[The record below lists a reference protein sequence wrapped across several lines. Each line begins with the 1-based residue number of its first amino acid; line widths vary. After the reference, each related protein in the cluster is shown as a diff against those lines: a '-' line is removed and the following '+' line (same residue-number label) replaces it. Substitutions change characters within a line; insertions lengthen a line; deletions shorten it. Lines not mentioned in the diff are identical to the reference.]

1 MSRRLTAEIAVRGQL
16 KAMSP
21 VAVGGTD
28 TIVGLDL
35 TLLTDGQ
42 GRDVIPG
49 TTLAG
54 VLRARAQRALGVPTT
69 TGQRY

>member
-35 TLLTDGQ
+35 TLMTDGQ
-42 GRDVIPG
+42 GRYVIPG
-49 TTLAG
+49 TMKG
-54 VLRARAQRALGVPTT
+54 
-69 TGQRY
+69 